1 MKISVVMA
9 TLDADRFLRSALDS
23 IAKQTHLVDE
33 LVIAD
38 GGSTDQTLQIAQE
51 YSFARIVRQSGKG
64 LPDAWNTALT
74 HCKGDTIAFLD
85 SDDMWTT
92 DKIERQVQ
100 VLEQNQTMEAV
111 VGHVEFFLEEGA
123 TCPRNFKP
131 ELLRGTHAASMPGA
145 LLIRRSAF
153 DKVGLFD
160 TRFPIACDIDWF
172 ARLRDL
178 KIQTTTLPNLLIR
191 KRVHQ
196 SNLSLDPSFQTG
208 YQSELARLLFEKRR
222 RLAAQTEAVPSQA

>member
-23 IAKQTHLVDE
+23 IASQSHPVDE

-38 GGSTDQTLQIAQE
+38 GGSTDQTLQIAKT
-51 YSFARIVRQSGKG
+51 YPFARIVKQSGKG
-64 LPDAWNTALT
+64 LPDAWNTALA
-74 HCKGDTIAFLD
+74 HCKGDTISFLD
-85 SDDMWTT
+85 SDDMWTA
-92 DKIERQVQ
+92 DKIERQVH
-100 VLEQNQTMEAV
+100 VLEQNPTTDAV
-111 VGHVEFFLEEGA
+111 VGHVQFFLEDGVKR
-123 TCPRNFKP
+123 PRNFKP
-131 ELLRGTHAASMPGA
+131 ELLNGTHPAPMPGA
-145 LLIRRSAF
+145 LLIRRSAL
-153 DKVGLFD
+153 DRVGLFD

-178 KIQTTTLPNLLIR
+178 EIQIATLPNLLIR
-191 KRVHQ
+191 KRVHE

-222 RLAAQTEAVPSQA
+222 RLAAQTKAVPSNE